1 MKRLDLVLGVWCL
14 APVAA
19 AQSANPYEAPT
30 RQELKD
36 SLRERSSR

>member
-1 MKRLDLVLGVWCL
+1 MPLSELQ
-14 APVAA
+14 P
-19 AQSANPYEAPT
+19 NTYEAPT